1 MLSLVRCQLHVGLRH
16 VLHMELLHDLH
27 LGLELP
33 IGQRLTQG
41 LFLLHN
47 AQHDVLVS
55 LVLHMELLHDLHLG
69 AELPI
74 GQRLARAS
82 FYFLISLLLSEHN

>member
-41 LFLLHN
+41 LLQLL
-47 AQHDVLVS
+47 DITFV
-55 LVLHMELLHDLHLG
+55 G
-69 AELPI
+69 
-74 GQRLARAS
+74 
-82 FYFLISLLLSEHN
+82 EHN

>member
-1 MLSLVRCQLHVGLRH
+1 MQQGGLVERLLRAVPRH
-16 VLHMELLHDLH
+16 GVH
-27 LGLELP
+27 LGAELP
-33 IGQRLTQG
+33 SGQRLIQG
-41 LFLLHN
+41 LRLLPDVQHDCLVRLLLH
-47 AQHDVLVS
+47 V
-55 LVLHMELLHDLHLG
+55 ELLHDLHLG